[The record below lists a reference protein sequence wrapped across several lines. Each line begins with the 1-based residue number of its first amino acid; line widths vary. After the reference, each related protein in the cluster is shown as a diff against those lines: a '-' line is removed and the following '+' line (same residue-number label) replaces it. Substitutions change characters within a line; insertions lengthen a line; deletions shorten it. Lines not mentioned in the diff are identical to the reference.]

1 MKVRV
6 NALSLLLLVVAIG
19 CAPAPSVTALPV
31 PTPVVVI
38 PSGLVSR
45 MTASEVADFVLS
57 EIHKAEAVVGHALKP
72 ARIVSI
78 SASGG
83 PEAGVVWDVNAEGT
97 FITNRTPP
105 GASGMPAGSIG
116 FYRISDADGGIL
128 DFGFL

>member
-1 MKVRV
+1 
-6 NALSLLLLVVAIG
+6 
-19 CAPAPSVTALPV
+19 
-31 PTPVVVI
+31 
-38 PSGLVSR
+38 

-83 PEAGVVWDVNAEGT
+83 PEAGVVWVVNAEGT
-97 FITNRTPP
+97 FLTKRNPP
-105 GASGMPAGSIG
+105 GASGMLTGSIG

-128 DFGFL
+128 DFGFH